1 MVQVRRTITPH
12 HVVRGEVACEHG
24 WRRFRWAI
32 RRRSTRRSPPRGGIW
47 RAGRLPDGIP
57 ATGFLM
63 MVDRDAGKLV
73 EVLLFESE
81 EDLRQGDATMGSYA
95 PGEGS
100 MHRVSVERFD
110 VPVRL

>member
-1 MVQVRRTITPH
+1 MRARVATFQVDDPARVDEEIAT
-12 HVVRGEVACEHG
+12 
-24 WRRFRWAI
+24 
-32 RRRSTRRSPPRGGIW
+32 TRRYLEGGK
-47 RAGRLPDGIP
+47 LPEGIP

-63 MVDRDAGKLV
+63 LVDRGGGKVV
-73 EVLLFESE
+73 EVLLFASD
-81 EDLRQGDATMGSYA
+81 EDLQQGDETMNSYA

>member
-1 MVQVRRTITPH
+1 MRARMAT
-12 HVVRGEVACEHG
+12 
-24 WRRFRWAI
+24 FRVDDPAKVDEEI
-32 RRRSTRRSPPRGGIW
+32 ATTRRYLEGGK
-47 RAGRLPDGIP
+47 LPEGIP

-63 MVDRDAGKLV
+63 LVDRESGKVV

-81 EDLRQGDATMGSYA
+81 EDMRQGDETMDSYA

-110 VPVRL
+110 VPVRI

>member
-1 MVQVRRTITPH
+1 MATFQVDDAAKVDEESAT
-12 HVVRGEVACEHG
+12 
-24 WRRFRWAI
+24 
-32 RRRSTRRSPPRGGIW
+32 TRRYLQGGT
-47 RAGRLPDGIP
+47 LPEGIP

-63 MVDRDAGKLV
+63 LVDREAGKLV
-73 EVLLFESE
+73 EVLLFESD
-81 EDLRQGDATMGSYA
+81 EDLRKGDETMNSYA